1 MAGNIIGEP
10 INATILEQIDNRQS
24 VSGAGYNSS
33 SITRSPQVL
42 NFLNN
47 RSAWIKMASGV
58 FLEDDALYQL
68 EEISKQEGGY
78 ISEDEIQNLKGT
90 SLAKNTV
97 LFNTI
102 QSFDAQGEKKYTSRS
117 GVRNNN
123 LLQDSLGKMYGGL
136 GGNSQG
142 LQPVGG
148 ITDIKIE
155 NINRGSISKA
165 TVNIKV
171 YNRFQFNL
179 IDLAYLKLGYI
190 MMLEWGWDKYI
201 DSIDPETGAVI
212 KDMPYT
218 IIEKEWFDGKN
229 YTQKNILNLIN
240 QKQLQHKGNYDGFFG
255 KVSNYTWKANP
266 DGSFDIKID
275 LITLGSVIESMKVNL
290 SPEVP
295 IDEATLKINQEKL
308 AELLDVEEGENEGE
322 YDSPLINNM
331 GGDKLSIFL
340 SSTVINF
347 PENNLDHVFLP
358 NLVTELVPIS
368 YGTIAA
374 ITTIPVVGTTVGGIA
389 ALTKY
394 LTSYT
399 GNIPEEDRYY
409 IRLGVFLDKLK
420 GLTIPYVKNGDTMK
434 APSLEVDTGV
444 SNNVCN
450 YITNLIPLDP
460 SICIFSIQ
468 LSSEYDSITLLDVPK
483 YNSNMR
489 PFAVNNDGVVYG
501 QIMNIN
507 MNINFLQKVIVD
519 NIDKDGNLTLFSLL
533 ETICD
538 GINQSTGGATMLEPA
553 IKNDN
558 VVYILEQNSI
568 KGFGFEKT
576 DTAPIDIQG
585 YSEGGQSN
593 FVRDFSFNTKITPDM
608 MSMISIGATSE
619 GIDSRQINASPWKK
633 WYRGVKNRF
642 EESYVVQ
649 DKNVAAPSL
658 AEKWQTPEKIIVE
671 RFKADLL
678 AGNIDYDHIV
688 MAGYDWEWNNHD
700 LADINPDGLMNS
712 GFFTSNKTAADNL
725 ITGTADNPI
734 YSPLAQEVINRVHE
748 VEDEDNAFAIANS
761 LTVVANEDDIPKGEE
776 YKQYFVNAFGGK
788 TGTADKRTFWPGYR
802 ELSVDRDDSLWWYGK
817 DNNDFINRGKTSFN
831 TYIADLSNEESK
843 KNPDNAASTN
853 GFIPVELGLTVDGL
867 SGVKIYQKLE
877 ITQRFLPVSYSK
889 ALRFVIRGVN
899 HTVSGNQWVTDLE
912 TISTSISDQKSS
924 VKAAKS
930 YGVKADAS
938 VSAKTPTKVL
948 GPIPPKNPNE
958 KLKIYDNRTVA
969 GVPFDKRTYKTYQ
982 GIDWLVGEMNNNTQ
996 NQWRGFLNALNERYP
1011 GYELKIN
1018 ATYRSYQRSIQLKQ
1032 INSSNATAGKSPHN
1046 YALGVD
1052 MNVKDPNG
1060 KVYLKK
1066 DYSSWKASG
1075 IPQIAV
1081 SEFKMRWGGDFSGY
1095 LDCVHFDVSRATPKI
1110 QANAKKENPGLPQSQ
1125 WDTQNTKLT

>member
-1 MAGNIIGEP
+1 MDFLVKCLII
-10 INATILEQIDNRQS
+10 
-24 VSGAGYNSS
+24 
-33 SITRSPQVL
+33 
-42 NFLNN
+42 
-47 RSAWIKMASGV
+47 
-58 FLEDDALYQL
+58 
-68 EEISKQEGGY
+68 
-78 ISEDEIQNLKGT
+78 
-90 SLAKNTV
+90 
-97 LFNTI
+97 
-102 QSFDAQGEKKYTSRS
+102 
-117 GVRNNN
+117 
-123 LLQDSLGKMYGGL
+123 LG
-136 GGNSQG
+136 
-142 LQPVGG
+142 
-148 ITDIKIE
+148 
-155 NINRGSISKA
+155 
-165 TVNIKV
+165 
-171 YNRFQFNL
+171 
-179 IDLAYLKLGYI
+179 
-190 MMLEWGWDKYI
+190 
-201 DSIDPETGAVI
+201 
-212 KDMPYT
+212 
-218 IIEKEWFDGKN
+218 
-229 YTQKNILNLIN
+229 
-240 QKQLQHKGNYDGFFG
+240 
-255 KVSNYTWKANP
+255 KANP
-266 DGSFDIKID
+266 DGSFDISID

-374 ITTIPVVGTTVGGIA
+374 IGATIPVVGTTVGGIA

-507 MNINFLQKVIVD
+507 MNINFLQKAIVD

-649 DKNVAAPSL
+649 DKNVACP
-658 AEKWQTPEKIIVE
+658 
-671 RFKADLL
+671 F
-678 AGNIDYDHIV
+678 
-688 MAGYDWEWNNHD
+688 
-700 LADINPDGLMNS
+700 
-712 GFFTSNKTAADNL
+712 
-725 ITGTADNPI
+725 
-734 YSPLAQEVINRVHE
+734 
-748 VEDEDNAFAIANS
+748 
-761 LTVVANEDDIPKGEE
+761 
-776 YKQYFVNAFGGK
+776 
-788 TGTADKRTFWPGYR
+788 
-802 ELSVDRDDSLWWYGK
+802 
-817 DNNDFINRGKTSFN
+817 
-831 TYIADLSNEESK
+831 
-843 KNPDNAASTN
+843 
-853 GFIPVELGLTVDGL
+853 
-867 SGVKIYQKLE
+867 
-877 ITQRFLPVSYSK
+877 
-889 ALRFVIRGVN
+889 
-899 HTVSGNQWVTDLE
+899 
-912 TISTSISDQKSS
+912 SS
-924 VKAAKS
+924 
-930 YGVKADAS
+930 
-938 VSAKTPTKVL
+938 
-948 GPIPPKNPNE
+948 
-958 KLKIYDNRTVA
+958 
-969 GVPFDKRTYKTYQ
+969 
-982 GIDWLVGEMNNNTQ
+982 
-996 NQWRGFLNALNERYP
+996 
-1011 GYELKIN
+1011 
-1018 ATYRSYQRSIQLKQ
+1018 
-1032 INSSNATAGKSPHN
+1032 
-1046 YALGVD
+1046 
-1052 MNVKDPNG
+1052 
-1060 KVYLKK
+1060 
-1066 DYSSWKASG
+1066 
-1075 IPQIAV
+1075 
-1081 SEFKMRWGGDFSGY
+1081 
-1095 LDCVHFDVSRATPKI
+1095 
-1110 QANAKKENPGLPQSQ
+1110 
-1125 WDTQNTKLT
+1125 